1 MQLKAMNKM
10 TSEEAAL
17 LGIVRMMPV
26 NVGVIYIESFQ
37 QENGP
42 WSDDA
47 AEIIREYLSK
57 E

>member
-1 MQLKAMNKM
+1 M
-10 TSEEAAL
+10 TNEEAAL

-37 QENGP
+37 QQNGP
-42 WSDDA
+42 FSDEA
-47 AEIIREYLSK
+47 ADIIREYLSK

>member
-1 MQLKAMNKM
+1 M

-26 NVGVIYIESFQ
+26 DIGVIYIESFQ

-42 WSDDA
+42 FTDEA
-47 AEIIREYLSK
+47 ADIIREYLSK